1 LFLTWKKTMVD
12 SVSLSPSTRLTL
24 LERIEIARERDE
36 ASNRL
41 ATGQRATRISDDPQD
56 FLRASALSARVN
68 SLLDAKAN
76 IGQAI
81 SSLETAQI
89 GLEAVEKLGE
99 QLKGIA
105 YAAQSATGAEKDAL
119 IAQFDVTRQQLD
131 KLVGDV
137 SYQGSNLIS
146 SPPDSQRVNLND
158 QPGSDL
164 TVDGQASDV
173 ASLNVGSATADYN
186 NFATIPDIETAIAA
200 VDDALS
206 AVRANASRIGNN
218 AAILTTRE
226 TFTQDLANSLQD
238 GADDLLKADINLEG
252 ARLLAANVRG
262 DLGLAGQRITARS
275 ESLIVDLVR
284 GGQ

>member
-1 LFLTWKKTMVD
+1 MVD